1 MQTPEQLMSVYKAN
15 IETLLGLTGKAFEG
29 VEKLVDLNLQVAKTA
44 LGEVAATTQAALS
57 AKDAQELLALQVS
70 SLQPVA
76 DKAAAY
82 SRQVYDIAAATGAE
96 VSKVVEATTAEA
108 QQKFIAAVDVAIKNA
123 PAGTENAVTFVKSA
137 VAAANDT
144 YESLQKAAKQASE
157 AAGANLSAFT
167 TTTAKSASKSKRA
180 A

>member
-15 IETLLGLTGKAFEG
+15 VETLLGLTGKAFEG

-44 LGEVAATTQAALS
+44 LGEAAATTQAALS

-82 SRQVYDIAAATGAE
+82 GRQVYDIAAATGAE

-108 QQKFIAAVDVAIKNA
+108 QQKFIAAVDIAIKNA

-144 YESLQKAAKQASE
+144 YESLQKAAKQAGE

-167 TTTAKSASKSKRA
+167 TTTAKPASKSKRA